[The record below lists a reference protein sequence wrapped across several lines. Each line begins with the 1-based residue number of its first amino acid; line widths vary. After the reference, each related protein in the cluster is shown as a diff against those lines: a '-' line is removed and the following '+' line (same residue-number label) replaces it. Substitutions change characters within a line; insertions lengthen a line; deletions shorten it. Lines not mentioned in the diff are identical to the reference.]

1 MMIVSISLMFFS
13 AALLIATLPLILELL
28 VLTIAASLPY
38 GSAEA
43 KEENEGAPLRLAVIV
58 PAHNEAAQ
66 IGRCVHSILISEP
79 ESVEVLVVAHNCSDN
94 TALEAERAGARL
106 LVLNDPSL
114 NGKGCALYHGFS
126 MAQAEG
132 FDAVLV
138 IDADSIVVSNLI
150 QAVRRRFI
158 SGAKVLQCRYE
169 VYNAD
174 ANRRTRL
181 MSLAFVA
188 FNVVRPR
195 GRARLGLS
203 AGIFGN
209 GFGLHREVIE
219 KVPFRAHSVVEDLE
233 YHLNLVRASIRVE
246 FLNAATVLGE
256 MPIGGKGASTQR
268 SRWEGGRLRMVKGW
282 ALPLLWD
289 VLRGRIRMLEPLLD
303 LVGLP
308 LAIEVSLLF
317 VALCLPVHWLRLYAL
332 AGFAVLAFH
341 LFVAA
346 VYGPGV
352 KASGRILFTAP
363 GYIVWKLWMLPQ
375 IWKASRR
382 DASWV
387 RTDRDTPPA
396 QPTSSTAG
404 AAHSPHSQMPN
415 SPTTTRIAA
424 QRKLSDEVV

>member
-1 MMIVSISLMFFS
+1 MMIVSISLMFLS

-28 VLTIAASLPY
+28 VLTIAATLPC
-38 GSAEA
+38 GSPEA
-43 KEENEGAPLRLAVIV
+43 QEENEEAPLRLAVIV
-58 PAHNEAAQ
+58 PAHNEEAQ
-66 IGRCVHSILISEP
+66 IGRCVRSILISEP
-79 ESVEVLVVAHNCSDN
+79 ESVEVLVVAHNCTDN
-94 TALEAERAGARL
+94 TSLEAERAGAR
-106 LVLNDPSL
+106 VLALDDPSQ
-114 NGKGCALYHGFS
+114 NGKGCALHHGFS

-169 VYNAD
+169 VYNAV
-174 ANRRTRL
+174 ANRRTRM

-209 GFGLHREVIE
+209 GFGLNREVIE
-219 KVPFRAHSVVEDLE
+219 KVPFSAHSVVEDLE
-233 YHLNLVRASIRVE
+233 YHLSLVRAGIRVE
-246 FLNAATVLGE
+246 FLNTATVLGE
-256 MPIGGKGASTQR
+256 MPVGGKGASTQR
-268 SRWEGGRLRMVKGW
+268 SRWEGGRLRMVKSW

-289 VLRGRIRMLEPLLD
+289 VLKGRIRMLEPLLD
-303 LVGLP
+303 LIGLP
-308 LAIEVSLLF
+308 LAVEVLLLF

-332 AGFAVLAFH
+332 AGFAVIAFH

-346 VYGPGV
+346 VYGPGLR
-352 KASGRILFTAP
+352 ASARILFTAP
-363 GYIVWKLWMLPQ
+363 SYIVWKLWMLPQ
-375 IWKASRR
+375 IWKASRK

-387 RTDRDTPPA
+387 RTHRDAPPA

-404 AAHSPHSQMPN
+404 AAHMPHSQTPN

-424 QRKLSDEVV
+424 RQELSDEVV